1 MLAGDERSDHCFLVG
16 YADFGVI
23 QRMLYSFDLRMRTG
37 DWYWDDE
44 EVGMVLQAGREW
56 ERNWDKR

>member
-1 MLAGDERSDHCFLVG
+1 MLLGDDRSDHSFLVG
-16 YADFGVI
+16 YADFGII

-44 EVGMVLQAGREW
+44 EAGMALQAGREW
-56 ERNWDKR
+56 EWNWDKR